1 MLYHRRES
9 QAIGAGL
16 RRFSKEARL
25 PPAPPPCTT
34 RNSKIE
40 HPSAR
45 RAEQL
50 TQTPSL
56 FCRPA
61 QSPLHTNSRIVIHAS
76 DDEVVRLD
84 GPLAVPRGDVP
95 VPHEEASAG
104 RHDLRPVRVQGEG
117 DLNSKT
123 KKTVLKIS
131 IKKNEA
137 LGAEREWFRQH
148 TMRRLRERRR
158 GVAFE
163 TGAAK
168 EGVLPRRSKE
178 TRDDRVV
185 GAVVVVCRRYLCT
198 RHERHRDTYDMCSP
212 VRCQEHQATHKTTA
226 RAVVAAAA
234 ASESHKQAA
243 RPQEVNNDCATEA
256 TNAAHHSCK

>member
-1 MLYHRRES
+1 MLYHPRES

-45 RAEQL
+45 RAEQV

-61 QSPLHTNSRIVIHAS
+61 RLPNLPLRTNSRIVIHAS
-76 DDEVVRLD
+76 DDVVVRLD

-117 DLNSKT
+117 DLKSKT
-123 KKTVLKIS
+123 KKTVMRIS

-137 LGAEREWFRQH
+137 PGAEREWFRQH

-178 TRDDRVV
+178 IRDDRVV
-185 GAVVVVCRRYLCT
+185 GAVVVVCRSNL
-198 RHERHRDTYDMCSP
+198 
-212 VRCQEHQATHKTTA
+212 
-226 RAVVAAAA
+226 
-234 ASESHKQAA
+234 
-243 RPQEVNNDCATEA
+243 
-256 TNAAHHSCK
+256 